1 MDKSIIIAGLV
12 ILADFGIAGWIYYI
26 TPYHKHFM
34 APQATAFN
42 AQPTMATIC
51 ALFAVFCIIAALVIL
66 LKAPGQT
73 KGGQKK

>member
-12 ILADFGIAGWIYYI
+12 ILADFGIAGWVYYI

-34 APQATAFN
+34 APVATAFD

-51 ALFAVFCIIAALVIL
+51 ALFAVCCIIAALVIL
-66 LKAPGQT
+66 LKWPGQSRD
-73 KGGQKK
+73 KQRR